1 MKRQYYFAGGQNPA
15 VGVSLRH
22 MSDNTFS
29 IVLLGRGKAEG
40 GRGTVARRVRAG
52 SSSTPAADHT
62 VIANVDAISAPE
74 LVYPE
79 AVYLHNGETYLVREL
94 DLAGKV
100 AYVERRETDYY
111 TQAVLESNVR
121 ITGERGGRAKLPR
134 GDARAMATS
143 TWRGRRWR
151 SRRSNSPRAK
161 TSASGR

>member
-1 MKRQYYFAGGQNPA
+1 MTD
-15 VGVSLRH
+15 V
-22 MSDNTFS
+22 T
-29 IVLLGRGKAEG
+29 
-40 GRGTVARRVRAG
+40 T
-52 SSSTPAADHT
+52 DHT

-121 ITGERGGRAKLPR
+121 ITGERATSRR
-134 GDARAMATS
+134 GAASDARLWRRRRRLANGGVQEDQIRHAREHRPRARS
-143 TWRGRRWR
+143 TFRRR
-151 SRRSNSPRAK
+151 TCKRRPSGSRRTMRCEPK
-161 TSASGR
+161 